1 MSKARTKTKTIRII
15 PPAPT
20 ETGLTRSQ
28 GTRVVTGSGDEIE
41 GVTRIE
47 LTAQVNDLWRAHL
60 WVNPEVVELSG
71 VLATWEPSPR
81 PSWWRRLFFN
91 SAKILV
97 QASKL
102 GSVHREHR

>member
-1 MSKARTKTKTIRII
+1 MSKAKTKTIRII

-60 WVNPEVVELSG
+60 WVNPEAVELSG

-81 PSWWRRLFFN
+81 PSWWRRMLY
-91 SAKILV
+91 KI
-97 QASKL
+97 SKRV
-102 GSVHREHR
+102 GDTTNIESTDREYRQP